1 MSNTITTK
9 SRIKINWKVN
19 PYDYS
24 KEGENTILSKAS
36 KKYGIPKERIRVIPQ
51 FVMTNTEGEP
61 FSVAAD
67 IVENIQRPDF
77 QLQLFQEYLEMNS
90 IQNYDFELI
99 QKIDAE
105 INAKIDYDVYDK
117 YRRYKIN
124 WIKWENFLSYGESN
138 YIDFNQLKDLVLLN
152 GEPANQSGKTTF
164 AIDLLHFLLF
174 GKTSKAKTQDKI
186 FNKHIPEATEVI
198 VEGSLTIEGEEY
210 IIKRRLTRPQLLKRT
225 AKSKTLQ
232 KVEYYRVLNGTLQE
246 LDDYIDDMQAENS
259 AQTNKIIKEAIGS
272 EQDFDMILCA
282 TSANLDNLIDEK
294 ETERGR
300 MLSKWIGL
308 LPIEQKDVLA
318 REKFNSDIK
327 PYLISSRY
335 NSESLQ
341 QEIDAFN
348 VNSRTLKREIAK
360 YVADNSSI
368 EKEISDMEESLKRMV
383 ESKTTIDQNLLRIDI
398 NTLSREL
405 NEIKERG
412 SQKNNEINAI
422 KSELEAISDVQFS
435 MNTYESLLEKNN
447 VKTLEIASKRQEYTH
462 LKQTVDGLVK
472 SEYCPTCGRKYEG
485 IDNTKA
491 VEDLKKQMTDL
502 ITSGEELK
510 KEQDELIQQIEGM
523 KIQMA
528 QYEKKSQ
535 LSVKLSALELNV
547 EQLRNLY
554 KEKNS
559 LLNEY
564 KKNNEAIDRNNK
576 LDIEIRNIEI
586 NIRNKRNTRETNIRC
601 IENNERTIVSNNQC
615 IEERLELIKRIQ
627 EETKLVRHWK
637 IYLDMIGKNGISK
650 MVLRKTLPIIN
661 AQIARLLNGVCD
673 FDVEVAVT
681 EKNEVMFFLI
691 KDGIRSDLASGSGF
705 ERTAAS
711 LALRSVL
718 ANISTLPKLNC
729 FVVDE
734 VLGRVAKENYD
745 NMKTLYEKIL
755 ENYDFIIQISHLDE
769 IKDWH
774 NTILTVRKDTNIS
787 KLVMAK
793 ENSRN
798 V

>member
-1 MSNTITTK
+1 MSNITTK
-9 SRIKINWKVN
+9 SRIKLNWKVN

-24 KEGENTILSKAS
+24 KEGENAILSKAS
-36 KKYGIPKERIRVIPQ
+36 KKYGIPKEKIRVIPQ
-51 FVMTNTEGEP
+51 FLMLNEKGEQL
-61 FSVAAD
+61 SVAND
-67 IVENIQRPDF
+67 IVENIQRPEF
-77 QLQLFQEYLEMNS
+77 QLQLFQEYLEMNN

-99 QKIDAE
+99 KKIDAE
-105 INAKIDYDVYDK
+105 LNSKIDYDVYDK

-124 WIKWENFLSYGESN
+124 WIKWDNFLSYGQSN
-138 YIDFNQLKDLVLLN
+138 YMDFTQLKDLVLLN

-186 FNKHIPEATEVI
+186 FNKHIPEATEVV
-198 VEGSLTIEGEEY
+198 VEGSLTIENEEY
-210 IIKRRLTRPQLLKRT
+210 IIKRRLTRPQLTKRT
-225 AKSKTLQ
+225 VKSKTLQ
-232 KVEYYRVLNGTLQE
+232 KVEYYKVVGGSLQE
-246 LDDYIDDMQAENS
+246 LEDYIDDMQAEN
-259 AQTNKIIKEAIGS
+259 AIQTNKIIKEAIGS

-308 LPIEQKDVLA
+308 LPIEQKDILA

-327 PYLISSRY
+327 PYLISSKY

-341 QEIDAFN
+341 QEIDAFT
-348 VNSRTLKREIAK
+348 VNNRTLKKEIAK
-360 YVADNSSI
+360 YVSENSSI
-368 EKEISDMEESLKRMV
+368 EKLIEEKEETLKRLI
-383 ESKTTIDQNLLRIDI
+383 ESKTQIDQNLLKIDI
-398 NTLSREL
+398 NTLSRQME
-405 NEIKERG
+405 EIKLQGIKKSE
-412 SQKNNEINAI
+412 EINVI
-422 KSELEAISDVQFS
+422 KGDLEAISDVQFS
-435 MNTYESLLEKNN
+435 MMEYESLLTKNN
-447 VKTLEIASKRQEYTH
+447 AKTLEIASKRQEYAL
-462 LKQTVDGLVK
+462 LKKTLTSLK
-472 SEYCPTCGRKYEG
+472 ESEYCPTCGRKYDNV
-485 IDNTKA
+485 DNTKKI
-491 VEDLKKQMTDL
+491 EEINSQLQEL
-502 ITSGEELK
+502 TSQGEELV
-510 KEQDELIQQIEGM
+510 KEQKLILNEIESM
-523 KIQMA
+523 KTLMQ

-547 EQLRNLY
+547 EQLRNSY
-554 KEKNS
+554 KEKLT

-564 KKNNEAIDRNNK
+564 NKNNDAIDRNNK
-576 LDIEIRNIEI
+576 LDIEIRNLEV
-586 NIRNKRNTRETNIRC
+586 NIRHQRNTKETNIRC
-601 IENNERTIVSNNQC
+601 IDNNERSIILNTQC
-615 IEERLELIKRIQ
+615 IDERKELIQKIQ

-637 IYLDMIGKNGISK
+637 IFLDMVGKNGISK

-691 KDGIRSDLASGSGF
+691 KDGIKSDLSSGSGF

-745 NMKTLYEKIL
+745 NMKSLYEKIL

-774 NTILTVRKDTNIS
+774 NTILTVKKDVNIS
-787 KLVMAK
+787 KMVISK
-793 ENSRN
+793 
-798 V
+798 

>member
-1 MSNTITTK
+1 MSNITTK
-9 SRIKINWKVN
+9 SRIKLNWKVN

-24 KEGENTILSKAS
+24 KEGENAILSKAS
-36 KKYGIPKERIRVIPQ
+36 KKYGIPKEKIRVIPQ
-51 FVMTNTEGEP
+51 FLMLNEKGEQL
-61 FSVAAD
+61 SVAND
-67 IVENIQRPDF
+67 IVENIQRPEF
-77 QLQLFQEYLEMNS
+77 QLQLFQEYLEMNN

-99 QKIDAE
+99 KKIDAE
-105 INAKIDYDVYDK
+105 LNSKIDYDVYDK

-124 WIKWENFLSYGESN
+124 WIKWDNFLSYGQSN
-138 YIDFNQLKDLVLLN
+138 YMDFTQLKDLVLLN

-186 FNKHIPEATEVI
+186 FNKHIPEATEVV
-198 VEGSLTIEGEEY
+198 VEGSLTIENEEY
-210 IIKRRLTRPQLLKRT
+210 IIKRRLTRPQLTKRT
-225 AKSKTLQ
+225 VKSKTLQ
-232 KVEYYRVLNGTLQE
+232 KVEYYKVVGGSLQE
-246 LDDYIDDMQAENS
+246 LEDYVDDMQAEN
-259 AQTNKIIKEAIGS
+259 AIQTNKIIKEAIGS

-308 LPIEQKDVLA
+308 LPIEQKDILA

-327 PYLISSRY
+327 PYLISSKY

-341 QEIDAFN
+341 QEIDAFT
-348 VNSRTLKREIAK
+348 VNNRTLKKEIAK
-360 YVADNSSI
+360 YVSENSSI
-368 EKEISDMEESLKRMV
+368 EKLIEEKEETLKRLI
-383 ESKTTIDQNLLRIDI
+383 ESKTQIDQNLLRIDI
-398 NTLSREL
+398 NTLSRQME
-405 NEIKERG
+405 EIKLQGIKKSE
-412 SQKNNEINAI
+412 EINVV
-422 KSELEAISDVQFS
+422 KGDLETISDVQFS
-435 MNTYESLLEKNN
+435 MMEYESLLTKNN
-447 VKTLEIASKRQEYTH
+447 AKTLEIASKRQEYAL
-462 LKQTVDGLVK
+462 LKKTLTSLK
-472 SEYCPTCGRKYEG
+472 ESEYCPTCGRKYDNV
-485 IDNTKA
+485 DNTKKIEEINSQLQELA
-491 VEDLKKQMTDL
+491 TQ
-502 ITSGEELK
+502 GEELV
-510 KEQDELIQQIEGM
+510 KEQKLILDEIESM
-523 KIQMA
+523 KTLMQ

-547 EQLRNLY
+547 EQLRNSY
-554 KEKNS
+554 KEKLT

-564 KKNNEAIDRNNK
+564 NKNNDAIDRNNK
-576 LDIEIRNIEI
+576 LDIEIRNLEV
-586 NIRNKRNTRETNIRC
+586 NIRHQRNTKETNIRC
-601 IENNERTIVSNNQC
+601 IDNNERSIVLNTQC
-615 IEERLELIKRIQ
+615 IDERKELIQKIQ

-637 IYLDMIGKNGISK
+637 IFLDMVGKNGISK

-691 KDGIRSDLASGSGF
+691 KDGIKSDLSSGSGF

-745 NMKTLYEKIL
+745 NMKSLYEKIL

-774 NTILTVRKDTNIS
+774 NTILTVKKDVNIS
-787 KLVMAK
+787 KMVISK
-793 ENSRN
+793 
-798 V
+798 

>member
-1 MSNTITTK
+1 MSNITTK
-9 SRIKINWKVN
+9 SRIKLNWKVN

-24 KEGENTILSKAS
+24 KEGENAILSKAS
-36 KKYGIPKERIRVIPQ
+36 KKYGIPKEKIRVIPQ
-51 FVMTNTEGEP
+51 FLMLNEKGEQL
-61 FSVAAD
+61 SVAND
-67 IVENIQRPDF
+67 IVENIQRPEF
-77 QLQLFQEYLEMNS
+77 QLQLFQEYLEMNN

-99 QKIDAE
+99 KKIDAE
-105 INAKIDYDVYDK
+105 LNSKIDYDVYDK

-124 WIKWENFLSYGESN
+124 WIKWDNFLSYGQSN
-138 YIDFNQLKDLVLLN
+138 YMDFTQLKDLVLLN

-186 FNKHIPEATEVI
+186 FNKHIPEATEVV
-198 VEGSLTIEGEEY
+198 VEGSLTIENEEY
-210 IIKRRLTRPQLLKRT
+210 IIKRRLTRPQLTKRT
-225 AKSKTLQ
+225 VKSKTLQ
-232 KVEYYRVLNGTLQE
+232 KVEYYKVVGGSLQE
-246 LDDYIDDMQAENS
+246 LEDYIDDMQAEN
-259 AQTNKIIKEAIGS
+259 AIQTNKIIKEAIGS

-308 LPIEQKDVLA
+308 LPIEQKDILA

-327 PYLISSRY
+327 PYLISSKY

-341 QEIDAFN
+341 QEIDAFT
-348 VNSRTLKREIAK
+348 VNNRTLKKEIAK
-360 YVADNSSI
+360 YVSENSSI
-368 EKEISDMEESLKRMV
+368 EKLIEEKEETLKRLI
-383 ESKTTIDQNLLRIDI
+383 ESKTQIDQNLLRIDI
-398 NTLSREL
+398 NTLSRQME
-405 NEIKERG
+405 EIKLQGIKKSE
-412 SQKNNEINAI
+412 EINVV
-422 KSELEAISDVQFS
+422 KGDLETISDVQFS
-435 MNTYESLLEKNN
+435 MMEYESLLTKNN
-447 VKTLEIASKRQEYTH
+447 AKTLEIASKRQEYAL
-462 LKQTVDGLVK
+462 LKKTLTSLK
-472 SEYCPTCGRKYEG
+472 ESEYCPTCGRKYDNV
-485 IDNTKA
+485 DNTKKIEEINSQLQELA
-491 VEDLKKQMTDL
+491 TQ
-502 ITSGEELK
+502 GEELV
-510 KEQDELIQQIEGM
+510 KEQKLILDEIESM
-523 KIQMA
+523 KTLMQ

-547 EQLRNLY
+547 EQLRNSY
-554 KEKNS
+554 KEKLT

-564 KKNNEAIDRNNK
+564 NKNNDAIDRNNK
-576 LDIEIRNIEI
+576 LDIEIRNLEV
-586 NIRNKRNTRETNIRC
+586 NIRHQRNTKETNIRC
-601 IENNERTIVSNNQC
+601 IDNNERSIVLNTQC
-615 IEERLELIKRIQ
+615 IDERKELIQKIQ

-637 IYLDMIGKNGISK
+637 IFLDMVGKNGISK

-691 KDGIRSDLASGSGF
+691 KDGIKSDLSSGSGF

-745 NMKTLYEKIL
+745 NMKSLYEKIL

-774 NTILTVRKDTNIS
+774 NTILTVKKDVNIS
-787 KLVMAK
+787 KMVISK
-793 ENSRN
+793 
-798 V
+798 

>member
-1 MSNTITTK
+1 MSNITTK
-9 SRIKINWKVN
+9 SRIKLNWKVN

-24 KEGENTILSKAS
+24 KEGENAILSKAS
-36 KKYGIPKERIRVIPQ
+36 KKYGIPKEKIRVIPQ
-51 FVMTNTEGEP
+51 FLMLNEKGEQL
-61 FSVAAD
+61 SVAND
-67 IVENIQRPDF
+67 IVENIQRPEF
-77 QLQLFQEYLEMNS
+77 QLQLFQEYLEMNN

-99 QKIDAE
+99 KKIDAE
-105 INAKIDYDVYDK
+105 LNSKIDYDVYDK

-124 WIKWENFLSYGESN
+124 WIKWDNFLSYGESN
-138 YIDFNQLKDLVLLN
+138 YIDFSQLKDLVLLN

-174 GKTSKAKTQDKI
+174 GKTAKAKTQDKI
-186 FNKHIPEATEVI
+186 FNKHIPEATEVV
-198 VEGSLTIEGEEY
+198 VEGSLTIENEEY
-210 IIKRRLTRPQLLKRT
+210 IIKRRLTRPQLTKRT
-225 AKSKTLQ
+225 VKSKTLQ
-232 KVEYYRVLNGTLQE
+232 KVEYYKVVGGNLQE
-246 LDDYIDDMQAENS
+246 LEDYIDDMQAEN
-259 AQTNKIIKEAIGS
+259 AIQTNKIIKEAIGS

-327 PYLISSRY
+327 PYLISSKY

-341 QEIDAFN
+341 QEIDAFT
-348 VNSRTLKREIAK
+348 VNNRTLKKEIAK
-360 YVADNSSI
+360 YVSENSSI
-368 EKEISDMEESLKRMV
+368 EKLIEEKEETLKRLI
-383 ESKTTIDQNLLRIDI
+383 ESKTQIDQSLLKIDI
-398 NTLSREL
+398 HTLSRQME
-405 NEIKERG
+405 EIKLQGLRKSE
-412 SQKNNEINAI
+412 EINAI
-422 KSELEAISDVQFS
+422 KGDLEAISDVQFS
-435 MNTYESLLEKNN
+435 MMEYESLLAKNN
-447 VKTLEIASKRQEYTH
+447 TKTLEIASKRQEYSL
-462 LKQTVDGLVK
+462 LKKALVSIK
-472 SEYCPTCGRKYEG
+472 ESEYCPTCGRKYDG
-485 IDNTKA
+485 VDNTKKIEEINA
-491 VEDLKKQMTDL
+491 QLQELALQ
-502 ITSGEELK
+502 GEMLV
-510 KEQDELIQQIEGM
+510 KEQKLLLEEIENM
-523 KIQMA
+523 KTLMQ

-547 EQLRNLY
+547 EQLRNSY
-554 KEKNS
+554 KEKLT

-576 LDIEIRNIEI
+576 LDIEIRNLEV
-586 NIRNKRNTRETNIRC
+586 NIRNQRSTRETNIRC
-601 IENNERTIVSNNQC
+601 IENNERSIILNTQC
-615 IEERLELIKRIQ
+615 IDERKDLILKIQ

-637 IYLDMIGKNGISK
+637 IYLDMVGKNGITK

-691 KDGIRSDLASGSGF
+691 KDGIKSDLSSGSGF

-745 NMKTLYEKIL
+745 NMKSLYEKIL

-774 NTILTVRKDTNIS
+774 NTILTVKKDVNIS
-787 KLVMAK
+787 KMVISK
-793 ENSRN
+793 
-798 V
+798 

>member
-1 MSNTITTK
+1 MSNITTK
-9 SRIKINWKVN
+9 SRIKLNWKVN

-24 KEGENTILSKAS
+24 KEGENAILSKAS
-36 KKYGIPKERIRVIPQ
+36 KKYGIPKEKIRVIPQ
-51 FVMTNTEGEP
+51 FLMLNEKGEQL
-61 FSVAAD
+61 SVAND
-67 IVENIQRPDF
+67 IVENIQRPEF
-77 QLQLFQEYLEMNS
+77 QLQLFQEYLEMNN

-99 QKIDAE
+99 KKIDAE
-105 INAKIDYDVYDK
+105 LNSKIDYDVYDK

-124 WIKWENFLSYGESN
+124 WIKWDNFLSYGQSN
-138 YIDFNQLKDLVLLN
+138 YMDFTQLKDLVLLN

-186 FNKHIPEATEVI
+186 FNKHIPEATEVV
-198 VEGSLTIEGEEY
+198 VEGSLTIENEEY
-210 IIKRRLTRPQLLKRT
+210 IIKRRLTRPQLTKRT
-225 AKSKTLQ
+225 VKSKTLQ
-232 KVEYYRVLNGTLQE
+232 KVEYYKVVGGSLQE
-246 LDDYIDDMQAENS
+246 LEDYIDDMQAEN
-259 AQTNKIIKEAIGS
+259 AIQTNKIIKEAIGS

-308 LPIEQKDVLA
+308 LPIEQKDILA

-327 PYLISSRY
+327 PYLISSKY

-341 QEIDAFN
+341 QEIDAFT
-348 VNSRTLKREIAK
+348 VNNRTLKKEIAK
-360 YVADNSSI
+360 YVSENSSI
-368 EKEISDMEESLKRMV
+368 EKLIEEKGETLKRLI
-383 ESKTTIDQNLLRIDI
+383 ESKTQIDQNLLRIDI
-398 NTLSREL
+398 NTLSRQME
-405 NEIKERG
+405 EIKLQGIKKSE
-412 SQKNNEINAI
+412 EINVI
-422 KSELEAISDVQFS
+422 KGDLETISDVQFS
-435 MNTYESLLEKNN
+435 MMEYESLLTKNN
-447 VKTLEIASKRQEYTH
+447 AKTLEIASKRQEYAL
-462 LKQTVDGLVK
+462 LKKTLTSLK
-472 SEYCPTCGRKYEG
+472 ESEYCPTCGRKYDNV
-485 IDNTKA
+485 DNTKKIEEINSQLQELA
-491 VEDLKKQMTDL
+491 TQ
-502 ITSGEELK
+502 GEELV
-510 KEQDELIQQIEGM
+510 KEQKLILDEIESM
-523 KIQMA
+523 KTLMQ

-547 EQLRNLY
+547 EQLRNSY
-554 KEKNS
+554 KEKLT

-564 KKNNEAIDRNNK
+564 NKNNDAIDRNNK
-576 LDIEIRNIEI
+576 LDIEIRNLEV
-586 NIRNKRNTRETNIRC
+586 NIRHQRNTKETNIRC
-601 IENNERTIVSNNQC
+601 IDNNERSIVLNTQC
-615 IEERLELIKRIQ
+615 IDERKELIQKIQ

-637 IYLDMIGKNGISK
+637 IFLDMVGKNGISK

-691 KDGIRSDLASGSGF
+691 KDGIKSDLSSGSGF

-745 NMKTLYEKIL
+745 NMKSLYEKIL

-774 NTILTVRKDTNIS
+774 NTILTVKKDVNIS
-787 KLVMAK
+787 KMVISK
-793 ENSRN
+793 
-798 V
+798 

>member
-1 MSNTITTK
+1 MTNITTK
-9 SRIKINWKVN
+9 SRVKINWKVN

-24 KEGENTILSKAS
+24 KEGENNILSKAS

-51 FVMTNTEGEP
+51 FVMVNDEGEP
-61 FSVAAD
+61 ISVATD
-67 IVENIQRPDF
+67 IVDNIQRPDF

-124 WIKWENFLSYGESN
+124 WIKWDNFLSYGESN
-138 YIDFNQLKDLVLLN
+138 YIDFSQLKDLVLLN
-152 GEPANQSGKTTF
+152 GEPANQSGKSTF

-174 GKTSKAKTQDKI
+174 GRTAKAKTQDKI
-186 FNKHIPEATEVI
+186 FNKHIPEATEVV
-198 VEGSLTIEGEEY
+198 VEGSLTIENEEY

-225 AKSKTLQ
+225 VKSKTLQ
-232 KVEYYRVLNGTLQE
+232 KVEYYKVLNGSLQE
-246 LDDYIDDMQAENS
+246 LEDYVDDMQAENS
-259 AQTNKIIKEAIGS
+259 IQTNKIIKEAIGS

-341 QEIDAFN
+341 QEIDSFN

-360 YVADNSSI
+360 YIADNSTI
-368 EKEISDMEESLKRMV
+368 EKEINDAEESLKRMI
-383 ESKTTIDQNLLRIDI
+383 ESKTAIDQSLLKIDI
-398 NTLSREL
+398 NTLMWEL
-405 NEIKERG
+405 ENIKETG
-412 SQKNNEINAI
+412 SQKNIEINAI
-422 KSELEAISDVQFS
+422 KEALEAISDVQFS
-435 MNTYESLLEKNN
+435 IREYETSLEENN
-447 VKTLEIASKRQEYTH
+447 AKTLQIASKRQEYVH
-462 LKQTVDGLVK
+462 LKQTLDALEK

-485 IDNTKA
+485 IDNTVAIK
-491 VEDLKKQMTDL
+491 ELNLKMSSLVDE
-502 ITSGEELK
+502 GETLK
-510 KEQDELIQQIEGM
+510 KEQSELLKKIERL
-523 KIQMA
+523 KIQMS

-547 EQLRNLY
+547 EQLRNSY

-559 LLNEY
+559 LLIEY
-564 KKNNEAIDRNNK
+564 RKNNEAIDRNNK

-586 NIRNKRNTRETNIRC
+586 NIRSKRNTRETNIRC
-601 IENNERTIVSNNQC
+601 IESNERTITQNNQC
-615 IEERLELIKRIQ
+615 IEERQELIKRIQ

-681 EKNEVMFFLI
+681 EKNEVMFYLI
-691 KDGIRSDLASGSGF
+691 KDGVKSDLASGSGF
-705 ERTAAS
+705 ERTASS

-774 NTILTVRKDTNIS
+774 NTILTVKKDTNIS
-787 KLVMAK
+787 KLVMSK

>member
-1 MSNTITTK
+1 MSNITTK
-9 SRIKINWKVN
+9 SRIKLNWKVN

-24 KEGENTILSKAS
+24 KEGENAILSKAS
-36 KKYGIPKERIRVIPQ
+36 KKYGIPKEKIRVIPQ
-51 FVMTNTEGEP
+51 FLMLNEKGEQL
-61 FSVAAD
+61 SVAND
-67 IVENIQRPDF
+67 IVENIQRPEF
-77 QLQLFQEYLEMNS
+77 QLQLFQEYLEMNN

-99 QKIDAE
+99 KKIDAE
-105 INAKIDYDVYDK
+105 LNSKIDYDVYDK

-124 WIKWENFLSYGESN
+124 WIKWDNFLSYGQSN
-138 YIDFNQLKDLVLLN
+138 YMDFTQLKDLVLLN

-186 FNKHIPEATEVI
+186 FNKHIPEATEVV
-198 VEGSLTIEGEEY
+198 VEGSLTIENEEY
-210 IIKRRLTRPQLLKRT
+210 IIKRRLTRPQLTKRT
-225 AKSKTLQ
+225 VKSKTLQ
-232 KVEYYRVLNGTLQE
+232 KVEYYKVVGGSLQE
-246 LDDYIDDMQAENS
+246 LEDYIDDMQAEN
-259 AQTNKIIKEAIGS
+259 AIQTNKIIKEAIGS

-308 LPIEQKDVLA
+308 LPIEQKDILA

-327 PYLISSRY
+327 PYLISSKY

-341 QEIDAFN
+341 QEIDAFT
-348 VNSRTLKREIAK
+348 VNNRTLKKEIAK
-360 YVADNSSI
+360 YVSENSSI
-368 EKEISDMEESLKRMV
+368 EKLIEEKEETLKRLI
-383 ESKTTIDQNLLRIDI
+383 ESKTQIDQNLLRIDI
-398 NTLSREL
+398 NTLSRQME
-405 NEIKERG
+405 EIKLQG
-412 SQKNNEINAI
+412 IKKNEEINVV
-422 KSELEAISDVQFS
+422 KGDLETISDVQFS
-435 MNTYESLLEKNN
+435 MMEYESLLTKNN
-447 VKTLEIASKRQEYTH
+447 AKTLEIASKRQEYAL
-462 LKQTVDGLVK
+462 LKKTLTSLK
-472 SEYCPTCGRKYEG
+472 ESEYCPTCGRKYDNV
-485 IDNTKA
+485 DNTKKIEEINSQLQELA
-491 VEDLKKQMTDL
+491 TQ
-502 ITSGEELK
+502 GEELV
-510 KEQDELIQQIEGM
+510 KEQKLILDEIESM
-523 KIQMA
+523 KTLMQ

-547 EQLRNLY
+547 EQLRNSY
-554 KEKNS
+554 KEKLT

-564 KKNNEAIDRNNK
+564 NKNNDAIDRNNK
-576 LDIEIRNIEI
+576 LDIEIRNLEV
-586 NIRNKRNTRETNIRC
+586 NIRHQRNTKETNIRC
-601 IENNERTIVSNNQC
+601 IDNNERSIVLNTQC
-615 IEERLELIKRIQ
+615 IDERKELIQKIQ

-637 IYLDMIGKNGISK
+637 IFLDMVGKNGISK

-691 KDGIRSDLASGSGF
+691 KDGIKSDLSSGSGF

-745 NMKTLYEKIL
+745 NMKSLYEKIL

-774 NTILTVRKDTNIS
+774 NTILTVKKDVNIS
-787 KLVMAK
+787 KMVISK
-793 ENSRN
+793 
-798 V
+798 

>member
-1 MSNTITTK
+1 MSNITTK
-9 SRIKINWKVN
+9 SRIKLNWKVN

-24 KEGENTILSKAS
+24 KEGENAILSKAS
-36 KKYGIPKERIRVIPQ
+36 KKYGIPKEKIRVIPQ
-51 FVMTNTEGEP
+51 FLMLNEKGEQL
-61 FSVAAD
+61 SVAND
-67 IVENIQRPDF
+67 IVENIQRPEF
-77 QLQLFQEYLEMNS
+77 QLQLFQEYLEMNN

-99 QKIDAE
+99 KKIDAE
-105 INAKIDYDVYDK
+105 LNSKIDYDVYEK

-124 WIKWENFLSYGESN
+124 WIKWDNFLSYGQSN
-138 YIDFNQLKDLVLLN
+138 YMDFTQLKDLVLLN

-186 FNKHIPEATEVI
+186 FNKHIPEATEVV
-198 VEGSLTIEGEEY
+198 VEGSLTIENEEY
-210 IIKRRLTRPQLLKRT
+210 IIKRRLTRPQLTKRT
-225 AKSKTLQ
+225 VKSKTLQ
-232 KVEYYRVLNGTLQE
+232 KVEYYKVVGGSLQE
-246 LDDYIDDMQAENS
+246 LEDYIDDMQAEN
-259 AQTNKIIKEAIGS
+259 AIQTNKIIKEAIGS

-308 LPIEQKDVLA
+308 LPIEQKDILA

-327 PYLISSRY
+327 PYLISSKY

-341 QEIDAFN
+341 QEIDAFT
-348 VNSRTLKREIAK
+348 VNNRTLKKEIAK
-360 YVADNSSI
+360 YVSENSSI
-368 EKEISDMEESLKRMV
+368 EKLIEEKEETLKRLI
-383 ESKTTIDQNLLRIDI
+383 ESKTQIDQNLLKIDI
-398 NTLSREL
+398 NTLSRQME
-405 NEIKERG
+405 EIKLQGIKKSE
-412 SQKNNEINAI
+412 EINAI
-422 KSELEAISDVQFS
+422 KGDLETISDVQFS
-435 MNTYESLLEKNN
+435 MMEYESLLTKNN
-447 VKTLEIASKRQEYTH
+447 AKTLEIASKRQEYAL
-462 LKQTVDGLVK
+462 LKKTLTSLK
-472 SEYCPTCGRKYEG
+472 ESEYCPTCGRKYDNV
-485 IDNTKA
+485 DNTKKI
-491 VEDLKKQMTDL
+491 EEINSQLQEL
-502 ITSGEELK
+502 TSQGEELV
-510 KEQDELIQQIEGM
+510 KEQKLILNEIESM
-523 KIQMA
+523 KTLMQ

-547 EQLRNLY
+547 EQLRNSY
-554 KEKNS
+554 KEKLT

-564 KKNNEAIDRNNK
+564 NKNNDAIDRNNK
-576 LDIEIRNIEI
+576 LDIEIRNLEV
-586 NIRNKRNTRETNIRC
+586 NIRHQRNTKETNIRC
-601 IENNERTIVSNNQC
+601 IDNNERSIILNTQC
-615 IEERLELIKRIQ
+615 IDERKELIQKIQ

-637 IYLDMIGKNGISK
+637 IFLDMVGKNGISK

-691 KDGIRSDLASGSGF
+691 KDGIKSDLSSGSGF

-745 NMKTLYEKIL
+745 NMKSLYEKIL

-774 NTILTVRKDTNIS
+774 NTILTVKKDVNIS
-787 KLVMAK
+787 KMVISK
-793 ENSRN
+793 
-798 V
+798 